1 MFRIIPSQ
9 ISFKDCLRTNKK
21 NPNSV
26 LFETRNKEMVKIEM

>member
-9 ISFKDCLRTNKK
+9 ISFKDCLKTNKK

-26 LFETRNKEMVKIEM
+26 LFGTRNKEIVKVEM